1 MKSPRRALTLCTL
14 LISLS
19 LMLPIGVYAHPGK
32 TDSSGGHTDH
42 STGEYHYHHGYS
54 AHDHYDMDGDGFSDC
69 PYDFVDKTDHHDRSI
84 SSTKSSDSYTAVA
97 VDNNSDNQNTVD
109 WIDVLLNKAPSLLAG
124 VAMFC
129 IMSGWVLCIFSD
141 NIGGFILQIG
151 LFMLPFTA
159 FYMVIT
165 AVVLFIFDLLR

>member
-1 MKSPRRALTLCTL
+1 MKKHLLSWLALFAIV
-14 LISLS
+14 LIISVLRTDVS
-19 LMLPIGVYAHPGK
+19 AHPGK

-54 AHDHYDMDGDGFSDC
+54 AHDHYDMDGDGDVDC
-69 PYDFVDKTDHHDRSI
+69 PYDFDDRTDHYDRSS

-129 IMSGWVLCIFSD
+129 IMVGWVLSIFSD
-141 NIGGFILQIG
+141 NIGAFILQIG
-151 LFMLPFTA
+151 LFMLPL
-159 FYMVIT
+159 T
-165 AVVLFIFDLLR
+165 AVYMAIIAISLFIFDLLS

>member
-1 MKSPRRALTLCTL
+1 MKSSRSTLILCAFLLSFLLTLPTY
-14 LISLS
+14 
-19 LMLPIGVYAHPGK
+19 VYAHPGR
-32 TDSSGGHTDH
+32 TDSSGGHTNH

-54 AHDHYDMDGDGFSDC
+54 AHDHYDMDDDGDIDC